1 MLENILVLILIII
14 AISLVFISHEDL
26 CKIPKLMGF
35 EYCIP
40 HWVFIYII
48 SPAILFFAYFLKHQ
62 SAGFFD
68 FAINNLREISKNPNK
83 EL

>member
-1 MLENILVLILIII
+1 MLENVIVIILIILG
-14 AISLVFISHEDL
+14 ISLVFIPHEDL
-26 CKIPKLMGF
+26 CKIPKMLGF
-35 EYCIP
+35 NYCLP

-48 SPAILFFAYFLKHQ
+48 SPAILFVAYFLKHQ

-68 FAINNLREISKNPNK
+68 FTIDNLREFSKNPNK

>member
-1 MLENILVLILIII
+1 ML
-14 AISLVFISHEDL
+14 
-26 CKIPKLMGF
+26 GF
-35 EYCIP
+35 NYCLP

-48 SPAILFFAYFLKHQ
+48 SPAILFVAYFLKHQ

-68 FAINNLREISKNPNK
+68 FTIDNLREFSKNPNK